1 MKSVAKVL
9 FCDRLECVK
18 LHIAWIQAKPG
29 KDRSSATAALTSD
42 YLKRLARY
50 IPVET
55 SELPN
60 EASLFKQLDKSAGRT
75 APFLILL
82 DSRGKQ
88 LSSEELAQFLDKH
101 QGQGTQQLLFAV
113 GGADGFSEEARK
125 AAGFQLSLGKMTLP
139 HELARVILLEQLY
152 RAFTILKGHPY
163 HTGH

>member
-1 MKSVAKVL
+1 MKL
-9 FCDRLECVK
+9 R
-18 LHIAWIQAKPG
+18 IAWIQAKPG
-29 KDRSSATAALTSD
+29 KDKSSATASLTAD

-55 SELPN
+55 AELPN
-60 EASLFKQLDKSAGRT
+60 EASFFKQLDKSSGRA
-75 APFLILL
+75 APFLVVL

-88 LSSEELAQFLDKH
+88 LSSEELAKFIDDH
-101 QGQGTQQLLFAV
+101 QTRGTQQLLFAV
-113 GGADGFSEEARK
+113 GGADGFSADARN

-163 HTGH
+163 HCGH